1 MICRILEYGGG
12 QWPPWPPFLPPFPA
26 SLFKFCGLLTISE
39 LYLLLCWYSI
49 VPIHTNSSK
58 SSDFVTGI
66 ILVCWFYGWSIILDL
81 IHFFGKIKSIWYV
94 FDFFWRLSELYLD
107 SNLFFDLIHQLVPF
121 AQINV
126 LSRPEIEKSEKRK
139 RKYSLPYSR
148 EYKPVSYWSTCRP
161 FQISYEGDFRSLCTV
176 TFWQKVDF
184 LISNAC

>member
-139 RKYSLPYSR
+139 RKYSLP
-148 EYKPVSYWSTCRP
+148 
-161 FQISYEGDFRSLCTV
+161 
-176 TFWQKVDF
+176 
-184 LISNAC
+184 ISNRAASELLIRIWFFFC